1 MSLDDAEGDA
11 AVYVLGPET
20 MSPCGCR
27 LEKVPSTLEVLWR
40 YQNSGGAVRAAAH
53 LFACVRSWR
62 DGERVQVMGECRQPT
77 YQLVLTKLTCDCNDC
92 RLSTSA
98 KRRGRTLL
106 SGVVS
111 IVPKVCVASRRRHSN
126 RCRESVG
133 WHGVYT
139 EQHGEQVT
147 APSTGQ

>member
-1 MSLDDAEGDA
+1 MLRAMLQYMYSGPKQCRP
-11 AVYVLGPET
+11 AVVAWKKYLAPWRCFGGT
-20 MSPCGCR
+20 
-27 LEKVPSTLEVLWR
+27 KTL
-40 YQNSGGAVRAAAH
+40 AVRYERRPTY
-53 LFACVRSWR
+53 LLVFVF
-62 DGERVQVMGECRQPT
+62 GEMERVQVMGECRQPT